1 MGNENELAEI
11 ENKHDEGTIATV
23 IEDDNIRKREIE
35 KMCARFNYQFNVEDL
50 DNLAKRY
57 ANMHEENMKKIHTK
71 DMKKLDNNFTLKNK
85 ELDYNQTQVLEKIN
99 NEKNDIGNKHIE
111 EMKRIDTDNQQK
123 NNQFKEK
130 MQESE
135 QQFKITK
142 EQMKADNENLAK
154 EREIEKML
162 EKKI

>member
-11 ENKHDEGTIATV
+11 ENKHDEGTIPTV

-35 KMCARFNYQFNVEDL
+35 KICARFNYQFNVEDL

-57 ANMHEENMKKIHTK
+57 ANMHEENMEKIHTE
-71 DMKKLDNNFTLKNK
+71 DMKQLNDNFTLKNK
-85 ELDYNQTQVLEKIN
+85 ELDYNQTQALEKIN
-99 NEKNDIGNKHIE
+99 NEKNDIVNKHTE

-123 NNQFKEK
+123 NNQIKEK

>member
-11 ENKHDEGTIATV
+11 ENKHYEETIATV

-35 KMCARFNYQFNVEDL
+35 KICARFNYQFNVEDL

-57 ANMHEENMKKIHTK
+57 ANMHEENMEKIHTE

-123 NNQFKEK
+123 NNQIKEK

>member
-57 ANMHEENMKKIHTK
+57 ANMHEENMEKIHTK

-99 NEKNDIGNKHIE
+99 NEKNDIVNKHTE

-123 NNQFKEK
+123 NNQFKQK

-135 QQFKITK
+135 QQFKIKK
-142 EQMKADNENLAK
+142 EQMKADNEKLAK

>member
-35 KMCARFNYQFNVEDL
+35 KICARFNYQFNVEDL

-57 ANMHEENMKKIHTK
+57 ANMHEENMKKIHTE

-85 ELDYNQTQVLEKIN
+85 ELDYNQTQVLEIIN

>member
-123 NNQFKEK
+123 NNQIKEK

>member
-23 IEDDNIRKREIE
+23 IEDDNIRKREIK

-57 ANMHEENMKKIHTK
+57 ANMHEENMEKIHTE
-71 DMKKLDNNFTLKNK
+71 DMKQLNDNFTLKNK

-99 NEKNDIGNKHIE
+99 NDKNDSGNKHIE
-111 EMKRIDTDNQQK
+111 ELKRIDTDNQQK
-123 NNQFKEK
+123 NNQIKEK